1 MTTDMHVIS
10 VMSALGLAAL
20 SLFVFYFWRDYRLD
34 VFRENLFNVRDALFL
49 YALDNGIEFNDPAY
63 SILRERMNIMLRFA
77 HELDLTRL
85 LLVATLQPFSTEN
98 PDLLTWEM
106 AVDALPSDP
115 VKMRLRE
122 FRDRFVLVIFEHIL
136 LLSFPRFMVLRPIRA
151 LVQVRTMIK
160 HRVLPK
166 ATPGIEQLESEALEE
181 ENAYRRKDEVF
192 AVATR

>member
-1 MTTDMHVIS
+1 MTTDANVIS
-10 VMSALGLAAL
+10 VMSALGLVAL
-20 SLFVFYFWRDYRLD
+20 SLFVFYLWRDYRLD
-34 VFRENLFNVRDALFL
+34 VFREKLFNVRDALFL
-49 YALDNGIEFNDPAY
+49 YALNNGIEFDDPAY

-77 HELDLTRL
+77 HDLDLTRF
-85 LLVATLQPFSTEN
+85 LLVATLQPFTTEN
-98 PDLLTWEM
+98 PDLVTWEM
-106 AVDALPSDP
+106 AVDALPSDQ

-151 LVQVRTMIK
+151 LVQVRRMIK
-160 HRVLPK
+160 HKVLPK

-181 ENAYRRKDEVF
+181 ENSCRRGDDVF